1 MVTYEPELVKGFPE
15 FLPPQSQKYAA
26 VQHVIEQ
33 QFKLH
38 GFLPIKTPTIEFDEL
53 MRPDTQGPEDEA
65 VSNRFRLQDRG
76 GRNLGLRYEF
86 TFQLARIFKQH
97 PNIKLP
103 FRRYQIGSVF
113 RDEPT
118 SSGRYREF
126 VQCDADI
133 IGDASLE
140 ADAECLA
147 LWNDIVKSLGIK
159 AEIRV
164 NHRKLAN
171 AILDSVQISQ
181 KTEVMHEIDKLD
193 KLDED
198 TVKANIKKYADTN
211 QVLTLFKLLEK
222 DLAFFVS
229 NMFDGA
235 EDIIKL
241 RELGKKHGF
250 KIVFDPLLVR
260 GLSYYTGMVVELK
273 HAEGKH
279 SLAGGGRYDKSV
291 GKFLNREIPAVGIS
305 ASVERLVEHAT
316 IDPQG
321 PRAIIISIDRHGD
334 ALKLARTLRQSHIPC
349 LVLTDKPGKS
359 LEYANS
365 YQIPYAIFIGSEEMK
380 KKKFK
385 LKNMLSGDEHEYTEK
400 SLIRV
405 LQK

>member
-1 MVTYEPELVKGFPE
+1 MVIYEPDTVKGFPE

-26 VQHVIEQ
+26 VQHEIEQ

-53 MRPDTQGPEDEA
+53 MRPDTQDPEDEA
-65 VSNRFRLQDRG
+65 VSNRFKLQDRG

-86 TFQLARIFKQH
+86 TFQLARILKQH

-250 KIVFDPLLVR
+250 KIEYFGYGVYDTPLR
-260 GLSYYTGMVVELK
+260 GLFDIIGGFSLPIYKILSKWRK
-273 HAEGKH
+273 HKARLNSQEASGFEIVAENNK
-279 SLAGGGRYDKSV
+279 
-291 GKFLNREIPAVGIS
+291 
-305 ASVERLVEHAT
+305 
-316 IDPQG
+316 
-321 PRAIIISIDRHGD
+321 
-334 ALKLARTLRQSHIPC
+334 
-349 LVLTDKPGKS
+349 
-359 LEYANS
+359 
-365 YQIPYAIFIGSEEMK
+365 
-380 KKKFK
+380 
-385 LKNMLSGDEHEYTEK
+385 
-400 SLIRV
+400 
-405 LQK
+405 

>member
-1 MVTYEPELVKGFPE
+1 MVTYEPDLVKGFPE

-26 VQHVIEQ
+26 IQQAIEN
-33 QFKLH
+33 QFQLY
-38 GFLPIKTPTIEFDEL
+38 GFLPIKTPTLEFDEL
-53 MRPDTQGPEDEA
+53 MRPEVGNEDEA
-65 VSNRFRLQDRG
+65 ISDRFRLQDRA

-118 SSGRYREF
+118 GSARFKEF

-133 IGDASLE
+133 IGDASID

-147 LWNDIVKSLGIK
+147 LWNNIMKSLGIK
-159 AEIRV
+159 AEIRI

-171 AILDSVQISQ
+171 AILDSVQITQ
-181 KTEVMHEIDKLD
+181 KTEVMREIDKLD
-193 KLDED
+193 KLGED
-198 TVKANIKKYADTN
+198 VVKGNLKKYADTN
-211 QVLTLFKLLEK
+211 QIVTLFKLLEK

-250 KIVFDPLLVR
+250 TLVFDPMLVR
-260 GLSYYTGMVVELK
+260 GLSYYTGMVVEIR

-279 SLAGGGRYDKSV
+279 SIAGGGRYDKSV

-305 ASVERLVEHAT
+305 ASIERL
-316 IDPQG
+316 IDHSNIAPVG
-321 PRAIIISIDRHGD
+321 PKALIISIDKPAD
-334 ALKLARTLRQSHIPC
+334 AAKLAKALRAANISCI
-349 LVLTDKPGKS
+349 VSTDKIGKAM
-359 LEYANS
+359 EYANS
-365 YQIPYAIFIGSEEMK
+365 YQIPNTIFVGSDEVK

-385 LKNMLSGDEHEYTEK
+385 IKNMLTGEEHEYVEK
-400 SLIRV
+400 SLIKA